1 MNYQIADAK
10 TRYFT
15 DKEHYLNFR
24 KAWSESFN
32 NEDVYLSGAHMF
44 LYSFLRGRDVREAFT
59 PTSRPTKLLGG
70 QFINSGMYW
79 ANAPLSRL
87 IHPFVTEEN
96 FNYFLKPFKGTLDK
110 ETLIQAVNDMPKIS
124 PIQGNYGKGIAVAEA
139 IIETSERNPEKLW
152 TIIEEAA

>member
-10 TRYFT
+10 TRYFK

-32 NEDVYLSGAHMF
+32 NDEVHLSGAHMF

-59 PTSRPTKLLGG
+59 PTSRPTKLNNGHL
-70 QFINSGMYW
+70 INSGMYW
-79 ANAPLSRL
+79 AKDPLTRL
-87 IHPFVTEEN
+87 TGPWATESN
-96 FNYFLKPFKGTLDK
+96 FEYFLKPFKGTLDK
-110 ETLIQAVNDMPKIS
+110 ETLIQAVNDMPKLS
-124 PIQGNYGKGIAVAEA
+124 PMYGNYGKGIKIAEA
-139 IIETSERNPEKLW
+139 IIESSERDPEKLW